1 MLISL
6 ARSLNRLA
14 CGLALVSLT
23 LASNPLDASANNADV
38 LSVGSK
44 APDLDIEHWLQDGNG
59 KYPQVTK
66 LEPGKVYV
74 VEFWATWCPPCIRS
88 MPHLSELQEKYAD
101 KGVQI
106 ISISDEDL
114 DTVTE
119 FLKRDASQIVGR
131 PATFQEVTASYSL
144 TTDPDRSSHQA
155 YFEAAG
161 QTGIPSAF
169 LVGKDGYV
177 EWIGH
182 PMELD
187 GPLEQVVNGTW
198 DREAYA
204 AQFKARQ
211 ELEMAQQQVM
221 QLASSGD
228 FQGAIDKIDSV
239 IKSIDDPGLKSGMLG
254 MKLQLMIVGNQSEA
268 NIVEAFNTIVG
279 DVDDAMFTNQLS
291 WMVSELKK
299 AGRLQGDAL
308 VAAALKAVE
317 TASDTV
323 TGNERANVLDTVAH
337 LRDLSGD
344 LAGAI
349 AAQEEAVKLC
359 SDELAEQLKAY
370 LDELKRRANP

>member
-6 ARSLNRLA
+6 ARSLTRLA
-14 CGLALVSLT
+14 CSLALVSLAVAGSP
-23 LASNPLDASANNADV
+23 LNAPASDADV
-38 LSVGSK
+38 LSIGSK
-44 APDLDIEHWLQDGNG
+44 APDLNIEHWLQDGQG
-59 KYPQVTK
+59 KYPHVTK

-114 DTVTE
+114 DTVTQ
-119 FLKRDASQIVGR
+119 FLQRDASQIVGR
-131 PATFQEVTASYSL
+131 PATFQEVTAGYSL

-169 LVGKDGYV
+169 LVGKDGYI

-182 PMELD
+182 PMEMD
-187 GPLEQVVNGTW
+187 EPLEKVVAGTW

-239 IKSIDDPGLKSGMLG
+239 TQAIDDPGLKSAMLG
-254 MKLQLMIVGNQSEA
+254 MKLQLMIVGNQPEA
-268 NIVEAFNTIVG
+268 NIVGTFNSIVS

-299 AGRLQGDAL
+299 AGRLTGDAL

-317 TASDTV
+317 TAAETV
-323 TGNERANVLDTVAH
+323 QGNDRANVLDTVAH

-349 AAQEEAVKLC
+349 AAQEEAVSLC

-370 LDELKRRANP
+370 LEELKRRSNP